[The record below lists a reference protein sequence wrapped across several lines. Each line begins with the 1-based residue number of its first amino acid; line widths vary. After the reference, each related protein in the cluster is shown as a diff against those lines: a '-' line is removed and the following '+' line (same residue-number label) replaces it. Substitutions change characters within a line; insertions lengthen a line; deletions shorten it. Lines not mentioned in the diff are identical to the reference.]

1 MKKLLFGL
9 IILIV
14 FNTGYAQVETKT
26 YAKGEAFS
34 KEKFLQSHQLPNKKF
49 ELPLF
54 DAHKMLNEDELNE
67 GKDVPFRFGKG
78 FDTNLSLKDGEWTE
92 VENGRLWSMGFHS
105 KDAYSINFVFNNF
118 YLSDSASLYIVN
130 ADGTMLYGPVT
141 SKQNTSNGFFLTDLV
156 QGDNVIIYLFEP
168 NTSKK
173 KSSLSITRIVHSY
186 KNTLPEL
193 YGNLGGSWSCN
204 NDIACYPAW
213 ATESDAVALVLLA
226 SGAEWCSGSLLM
238 TANQDFRSFF
248 LSAFHCIDVSPDE
261 ILSSSEITDAQSWL
275 FKFQYKKTTCNGS
288 GATTGITFNGAQF
301 RSAWHDAD
309 FVLMEINTSLVA
321 DTRFSWLGWDRTGNT
336 PTSGIGIHHPVG
348 DVMKISFDNNSL
360 VPNSSI
366 IDWGSNRFSPVNTHW
381 VVGFDN
387 GTTQGGSSGSPL
399 FDQNKRVIGQ
409 LHGGQSS
416 CAPVTKYYGQF
427 NRSWTGGL
435 TNTTRLSN
443 WLDPCNVGIF
453 TTNTSR
459 SPYLSDGT
467 NVCTSGTTFTVNQV
481 PQSYVVTWN
490 CSSNI
495 TFDNQTGNPKIFTAI
510 GSGTGTITATLTA
523 PNCGVIVL
531 PTRTV
536 VVGGPPSAV
545 VTNSFSNLLDMGY
558 SNYYKILPAS
568 GTYAYEGTLTASSV
582 GATNDSWSY
591 VSGIT
596 GKNIAYWSASGSTVD
611 VGAKTNNAGEVL
623 RYTATNGCGSSSAN
637 YTFFTGKIGPPPPPP
652 LIITPNPAATQ
663 VEVSIPDNPAVA
675 DVQTSLAIQ
684 SAYTV
689 SIINSYGLT
698 VYSATASGKN
708 VTIPTSNLQNG
719 IYIVRVTDG
728 TTVYQGNLI
737 VNH

>member
-1 MKKLLFGL
+1 M
-9 IILIV
+9 IILLV

-34 KEKFLQSHQLPNKKF
+34 KEKFLQSHQIPNKKF

-54 DAHKMLNEDELNE
+54 DAQKMLNEDELNE

-130 ADGTMLYGPVT
+130 TDGTMLYGPVT

-204 NDIACYPAW
+204 NDIACYPTW
-213 ATESDAVALVLLA
+213 ATESDAVALVLL
-226 SGAEWCSGSLLM
+226 SNGSEWCSGSLLM
-238 TANQDFRSFF
+238 TANQNFRSFF
-248 LSAFHCIDVSPDE
+248 LSAFHCIDVSQDE
-261 ILSSSEITDAQSWL
+261 ILSSTEITDAQNWL

-288 GATTGITFNGAQF
+288 GATAGITFNGAQF

-336 PTSGIGIHHPVG
+336 PTSGTGIHHPAG

-366 IDWGSNRFSPVNTHW
+366 IDWGLNRFSPINTHW

-443 WLDPCNVGIF
+443 WLDPCNAGIF
-453 TTNTSR
+453 TANTSR
-459 SPYLSDGT
+459 SPYLSDGS
-467 NVCTSGTTFTVNQV
+467 NVCIAGTTFTINNV
-481 PQSYVVTWN
+481 PSGYVVTWN

-495 TFDNQTGNPKIFTAI
+495 AFDNQPGNPKVFTAI
-510 GSGTGTITATLTA
+510 GTGTGTITATLTLT
-523 PNCGVIVL
+523 NCGAIVL

-536 VVGGPPSAV
+536 ATGGPPSSV
-545 VTNSFSNLLDMGY
+545 VTNSISNLQDMGY
-558 SNYYKILPAS
+558 SNYYKLLPAS
-568 GTYAYEGTLTASSV
+568 GTYAYEGTLSASAV
-582 GATNDSWSY
+582 GGSGTWSY
-591 VSGIT
+591 VSGIS
-596 GKNIAYWSASGSTVD
+596 GKNIAYWSASGNTVD
-611 VGAKTNNAGEVL
+611 AGAKTNNAGEVL
-623 RYTATNGCGSSSAN
+623 RYTATNACGSSSAN
-637 YTFFTGKIGPPPPPP
+637 YTFFTGTINEPPPE
-652 LIITPNPAATQ
+652 LLITPNPATAQ
-663 VEVSIPDNPAVA
+663 VEVSIPEIS
-675 DVQTSLAIQ
+675 TSSETLTAASTTFS
-684 SAYTV
+684 SATTYT
-689 SIINSYGLT
+689 LT
-698 VYSATASGKN
+698 VLNSNGVRVYTTKSSDKKIT
-708 VTIPTSNLQNG
+708 VPTSSFLNG
-719 IYIVRVTDG
+719 LYLVVVTDG
-728 TTVYQGNLI
+728 SIIYRGNLL